1 MEGGGTI
8 RSPPPPPPP
17 FIVAG
22 GGGGGGD
29 SPLCPPPPVPTPM
42 TTHAYGVS
50 LLKGE
55 PSISSGGSR
64 RGGGGGKKKMYTIIL
79 ALPIPTTIES
89 YSVWQCAKQRDT
101 RRNYSLP
108 IICNGSWVYDLRV
121 LAEEYEKVGLRP
133 TNAMVARFE
142 GIERD
147 SVKTTKNHAGPSS
160 IS

>member
-1 MEGGGTI
+1 
-8 RSPPPPPPP
+8 
-17 FIVAG
+17 
-22 GGGGGGD
+22 
-29 SPLCPPPPVPTPM
+29 
-42 TTHAYGVS
+42 
-50 LLKGE
+50 
-55 PSISSGGSR
+55 
-64 RGGGGGKKKMYTIIL
+64 MYTIIL

-147 SVKTTKNHAGPSS
+147 GVSKRQRIMLALALSPKRRAIDLQQQQSPFTYM
-160 IS
+160 